1 MSSTLDNHDAFTPE
15 LFYSACA
22 RGEYDKLKRWLDL
35 GISPNFFYI
44 TFTPL
49 IAALINKLYDITDLL
64 ISYGA
69 AVNYREDLE
78 SFLEATPLTYAC
90 NSNCTESVQYLL
102 NREAD
107 VNLGCSLY
115 GTPLSAAVRAGNTEL
130 IQLLLDAGALI
141 DKRYDY
147 LTDNPLETAVKANNR
162 KIAHFLISKGAKT
175 KILSKIERH
184 KIPVGMVKFLK
195 EKGYL

>member
-1 MSSTLDNHDAFTPE
+1 MSSTLYNQDAFIPE
-15 LFYSACA
+15 LFYGACA
-22 RGEYDKLKRWLDL
+22 RGEYDKLKKWLNL

-49 IAALINKLYDITDLL
+49 IGALTNKLYDITDLL

-69 AVNYREDLE
+69 DVNYREDLE
-78 SFLEATPLTYAC
+78 SILEATPLTYAC
-90 NSNCTESVQYLL
+90 EKNSIEAVKYLL
-102 NREAD
+102 MREAD

-115 GTPLSAAVRAGNTEL
+115 GTPLSASVRTGNKEL
-130 IQLLLDAGALI
+130 IQLLLDAGATI
-141 DKRYDY
+141 DNRYNY

-162 KIAHFLISKGAKT
+162 KTALFLISKGAKT

-184 KIPVGMVKFLK
+184 TIPSEMVKFLK